1 MEGKIKSKDMKV
13 NCLLQAALGSL
24 PVQEFSLNQDTQK
37 IFRSASRLSK
47 CLLELKMLGAG
58 FQSLL
63 NSVLLHKC
71 IQARLWENSK
81 HVARQLDKI
90 GTLLPKSLLE

>member
-1 MEGKIKSKDMKV
+1 
-13 NCLLQAALGSL
+13 
-24 PVQEFSLNQDTQK
+24 
-37 IFRSASRLSK
+37 
-47 CLLELKMLGAG
+47 MLGAG

-71 IQARLWENSK
+71 IQARWVETTASMATYALIFTFRLWENSK

-90 GTLLPKSLLE
+90 GTLLPKSLLEWSVCMSPPVRCDHQHHSGECQTHNI

>member
-1 MEGKIKSKDMKV
+1 MNETCATTG
-13 NCLLQAALGSL
+13 
-24 PVQEFSLNQDTQK
+24 
-37 IFRSASRLSK
+37 
-47 CLLELKMLGAG
+47 LLELKMLGAG

-71 IQARLWENSK
+71 IQARWVETTASMATYALIFTFRLWENSK